1 MPIPVNTPF
10 VPTLWGMNGWWVSN
24 VLETQGWAALLAWV
38 VWVIGSICLHEL
50 GHGVAAIREGDE
62 TPRESGHMTLNP
74 LVHMPPMSLLF
85 FAVIGFAWGLM
96 PVNPS
101 RFRSGWRGV
110 ATVAFA
116 GPLVNIVL
124 AIVATALWYA
134 WIWFGPRTEPLFG
147 NLQHGLAM
155 GIYLNVFL
163 AMFNLI
169 PIPPLDGS
177 RVAMGLVPGTRRFYA
192 DPRVQ
197 QYSFFALLAVFLL
210 GLDDVMSNAASQVM
224 FRMQALAAQIA
235 GIPAD
240 LLP

>member
-1 MPIPVNTPF
+1 
-10 VPTLWGMNGWWVSN
+10 MNGWWVSN
-24 VLETQGWAALLAWV
+24 VLETQGWAALLAWA

-50 GHGVAAIREGDE
+50 GHGVAAIWEGDE

-110 ATVAFA
+110 AMVAFA
-116 GPLVNIVL
+116 GPLVNIIL
-124 AIVATALWYA
+124 AVVATLLWYGWLWVA
-134 WIWFGPRTEPLFG
+134 PSTQPLRD
-147 NLQHGLAM
+147 NMEHALAM

-177 RVAMGLVPGTRRFYA
+177 RVAAGLVPGSRPFFA

-210 GLDDVMSNAASQVM
+210 GLDDAMSGAASRVM
-224 FRMQALAAQIA
+224 AEMQILAIRV
-235 GIPAD
+235 GGLPPG
-240 LLP
+240 LLD

>member
-1 MPIPVNTPF
+1 
-10 VPTLWGMNGWWVSN
+10 MNWWVSN
-24 VLETQGWAALLAWV
+24 VMNTQGAAALLAWV

-50 GHGVAAIREGDE
+50 GHGVAATWQGDD
-62 TPRESGHMTLNP
+62 TPRRSGHMTLNP

-110 ATVAFA
+110 AMVAFA

-124 AIVATALWYA
+124 AVVATLLWYGWLWVA
-134 WIWFGPRTEPLFG
+134 PATQPLRD
-147 NLQHGLAM
+147 NVEHALAL

-177 RVAMGLVPGTRRFYA
+177 RVVAGLVPGTRRFYS

-210 GLDDVMSNAASQVM
+210 GLDDAMSVAASQVM
-224 FRMQALAAQIA
+224 SQMQLF
-235 GIPAD
+235 
-240 LLP
+240 LLRVGGLPPDVLG